1 MNLLSKASSPYLL
14 QHKDNPVEWREWNSE
29 TLKLA
34 EELDKPIII
43 SVGYAACHWCHVM
56 AHESFEDNEV
66 AKLMNAHFICIK
78 IDREERPDID
88 QIYMDA
94 AQILTG
100 RAGWPLNAF
109 AFPDGRPFY
118 AATYFPKDNW
128 KKVLTNVAEAYAS
141 QREQLEETANKL
153 TQGIQDMDVMNFD
166 VTENTKFSKTDYKDF
181 FGGWINLIDRENGG
195 FKGAPKFPMPSSWLF
210 LLDYHYYTKNQD
222 ALDITT
228 NLLDGMHK
236 GGIYDQIHGG
246 FARYSVDDKWFAP
259 HFEKMLYD
267 NAQLINLYSKTYQLT
282 QNSSYEKVIRQS
294 LDFIKNELTAEN
306 GGFYSALDAD
316 SDGKEGAYYTYHFDE
331 VKKILTDEEFKIAES
346 YFGLKEN
353 GNWEDEQ
360 NIFYKAKSINEV
372 AQELKIDQN
381 KIKKDLEIII
391 SKIKKNSLNRNK
403 PSLDDK
409 ILCSWNAMMML
420 GYINAYKALKDES
433 YLVAAIKNA
442 DFLNKNL
449 IDEKLQVYR
458 NYKNQN
464 ASIPAFLED
473 YAWLAQAFCHLYQ
486 VTFESQYLE
495 RSKELTDITI
505 KKFYDS
511 ERGIFYYTSA
521 ENSDLIARKIEIND
535 NVIPASNSVMLNL
548 LIDLSQFYP
557 TSNYSDIASQLASKI
572 HQKIYKSGPYLANW
586 ARGIGK
592 MVHGQ
597 VEIVCVG
604 HKALEKAQELQHLYF
619 GHAVYM
625 GENTK
630 IDLVKDKRS
639 TGDLIYICQDKV
651 CQQPVKTVAEAHE
664 ILKNL

>member
-128 KKVLTNVAEAYAS
+128 KKVLMNVAEAFAS
-141 QREQLEETANKL
+141 QRKQLEETANKL
-153 TQGIQDMDVMNFD
+153 TKGIQDVDVMNFD

-195 FKGAPKFPMPSSWLF
+195 FKGAPKFPMPSSWIF

-331 VKKILTDEEFKIAES
+331 LKKILTDEEFKIAES

-372 AQELKIDQN
+372 AQELKIGQN

-458 NYKNQN
+458 NYKNQK

-473 YAWLAQAFCHLYQ
+473 YAWLAQAFCSLYQ
-486 VTFESQYLE
+486 VTFESGYLK
-495 RSKELTDITI
+495 RAKKLTDIAI
-505 KKFYDS
+505 EKFYDS

-548 LIDLSQFYP
+548 LIDLSHFYP